1 MCPSNRSPCNHI
13 TSTHA
18 ISSTLSL
25 FEHNPHHLS
34 HNVSIPST
42 LHAILPCLCLQ
53 ASTDGQFVQ
62 RWPQARHQLQSK
74 QFAYRKARWW
84 GSNPVMNA
92 SRQSKQTWNN
102 SLGHFAWASTCQ
114 SCHNFDNF
122 VAYGVMT
129 AVSAAVAA
137 LFQVQ
142 NAWSAHTCP
151 LALFCSA
158 ILCIVDSLLQG
169 PTHFLHSKLAA
180 ISNQAEKL
188 VQFLIIQLVDSSS
201 RLWFYLFS
209 SSLIID
215 NSNELIVIKGLLDAP

>member
-34 HNVSIPST
+34 HNASILSI

-62 RWPQARHQLQSK
+62 PWPQARHQLQSK
-74 QFAYRKARWW
+74 ESAYRKARWW

-92 SRQSKQTWNN
+92 SRQSKQTWNK

-142 NAWSAHTCP
+142 NACMSDTCP
-151 LALFCSA
+151 LADFWSV
-158 ILCIVDSLLQG
+158 ILCIAVDLLQG
-169 PTHFLHSKLAA
+169 PTHFLLSKLAA

-188 VQFLIIQLVDSSS
+188 VQFLII
-201 RLWFYLFS
+201 
-209 SSLIID
+209 
-215 NSNELIVIKGLLDAP
+215 